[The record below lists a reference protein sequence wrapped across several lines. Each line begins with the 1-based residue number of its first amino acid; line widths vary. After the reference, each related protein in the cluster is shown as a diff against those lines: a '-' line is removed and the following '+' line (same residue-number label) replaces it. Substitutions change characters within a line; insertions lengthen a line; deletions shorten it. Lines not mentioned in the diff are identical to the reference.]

1 MTTKA
6 HTVITFMAGVL
17 KGVLQETF
25 EQQQFIRIYIYIYI
39 DFISRGNILNNKVN
53 MPYSPQTKTIA
64 IIHTINY

>member
-25 EQQQFIRIYIYIYI
+25 EQQQFIRIYIYIYRLY
-39 DFISRGNILNNKVN
+39 FERE
-53 MPYSPQTKTIA
+53 
-64 IIHTINY
+64 HT